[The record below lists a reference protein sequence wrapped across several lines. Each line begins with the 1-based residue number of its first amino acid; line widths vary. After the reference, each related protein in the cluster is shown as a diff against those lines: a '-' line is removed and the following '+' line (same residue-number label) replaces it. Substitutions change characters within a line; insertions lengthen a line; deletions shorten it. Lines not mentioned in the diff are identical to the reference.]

1 MYLAIGIIE
10 HPNGDTTYEAV
21 KYFYAFPDEPTAE
34 AFVQQVYRMRTASR
48 WEVVPVKVE
57 TSASAA
63 AHLHIEEAKDESNG

>member
-1 MYLAIGIIE
+1 MHLVVGIIE

-21 KYFYAFPDEPTAE
+21 KYFYLFPDEATAD

-57 TSASAA
+57 VSATSA
-63 AHLHIEEAKDESNG
+63 AHAHIEEAREENQ